1 MIDADFIAR
10 MVLRVSLAMFFISLG
25 VGVITL
31 LILSLASLLLRL
43 FT

>member
-1 MIDADFIAR
+1 

-31 LILSLASLLLRL
+31 LILSLASLLIRL
-43 FT
+43 FS

>member
-31 LILSLASLLLRL
+31 LILSLASLMLRL

>member
-31 LILSLASLLLRL
+31 LILSLASLLIRL
-43 FT
+43 FS